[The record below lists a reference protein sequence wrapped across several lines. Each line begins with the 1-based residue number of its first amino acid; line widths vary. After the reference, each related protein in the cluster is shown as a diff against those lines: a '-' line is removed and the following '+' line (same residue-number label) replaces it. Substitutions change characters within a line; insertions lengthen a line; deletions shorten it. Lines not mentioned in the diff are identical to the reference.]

1 MSNSRVPV
9 WKGRNI
15 GIVALTAVQLLVGF
29 VHAGFW
35 FWLLAYSS
43 LETSAGVYSLYTVAF
58 GVLTLIFA
66 VGLWMEK
73 PWGWVG
79 TVAVALFV
87 IAADS
92 LTLLNLPSVPG
103 IPTLAGAGEIPYS
116 IIVVGYLMQTHIRKK
131 YKIN

>member
-1 MSNSRVPV
+1 MSNSRVPL

-15 GIVALTAVQLLVGF
+15 GIAALTAFQLLVGF
-29 VHAGFW
+29 IHAGFGL
-35 FWLLAYSS
+35 WLLAYPRI
-43 LETSAGVYSLYTVAF
+43 EPSAGVFSLYTFVF

-66 VGLWMEK
+66 VGLWLEK

-92 LTLLNLPSVPG
+92 LALLDLPSVPG
-103 IPTLAGAGEIPYS
+103 IPRLAGAGEIPYS
-116 IIVVGYLMQTHIRKK
+116 LIVVGYLLQTRIRKK
-131 YKIN
+131 YKMN

>member
-1 MSNSRVPV
+1 MNNSRVPL

-29 VHAGFW
+29 IHAGFGL
-35 FWLLAYSS
+35 WLLAYPSIDAS
-43 LETSAGVYSLYTVAF
+43 GVFSLYTFVF

-66 VGLWMEK
+66 VGLWLEK

-92 LTLLNLPSVPG
+92 LALLNLPSVPG
-103 IPTLAGAGEIPYS
+103 IPKLAGAGEIPYS
-116 IIVVGYLMQTHIRKK
+116 LIVVGYLTQTRIRKK
-131 YKIN
+131 NKIN